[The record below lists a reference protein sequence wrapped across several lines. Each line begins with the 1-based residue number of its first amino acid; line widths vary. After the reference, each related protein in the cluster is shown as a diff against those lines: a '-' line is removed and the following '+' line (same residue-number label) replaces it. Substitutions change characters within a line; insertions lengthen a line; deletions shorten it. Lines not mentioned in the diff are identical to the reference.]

1 MGAIVRISSVCCP
14 ALVEWGVAHGS
25 QHLWG
30 PLMGA
35 LHPDLFLPSFG
46 FCSKILKV
54 FLVHIRKYKWFPNGS
69 HPSLSFLKLFYT
81 TFFSRWP
88 AVKHPLREHS
98 APPVPGDFLG
108 NTKCGPTWNA
118 GFSICCLGSLGVGC
132 ARFCGLTTFFTP
144 AMLSLLNLTSALFHR
159 VSPRTPSPH
168 AWGTSTFQG
177 RPAAAA
183 LLLTTPGLSWPEIRR
198 AFPT

>member
-35 LHPDLFLPSFG
+35 LHPDLFPPSFG

-88 AVKHPLREHS
+88 AVLMAWCQTPTQRTLSSPWSQVIFLVTLSVGQHGMLVFPFAAWALWGL
-98 APPVPGDFLG
+98 AVPGFV
-108 NTKCGPTWNA
+108 A
-118 GFSICCLGSLGVGC
+118 
-132 ARFCGLTTFFTP
+132 
-144 AMLSLLNLTSALFHR
+144 
-159 VSPRTPSPH
+159 SPH
-168 AWGTSTFQG
+168 SSPQQC
-177 RPAAAA
+177 
-183 LLLTTPGLSWPEIRR
+183 
-198 AFPT
+198 FPCWT